1 MKKVSVIVDT
11 CIWIDYF
18 KGLPEIKEDL
28 ATLISEHSL
37 CLCGI
42 VIYELF
48 QGIKDAKEKEMVK
61 SDLEAFPYLEMNRST
76 WERAANLSLT
86 LRHKGITIPSSDLIL
101 ASLATENRCMIFTK
115 DAHFDKIPDISL
127 YHP

>member
-1 MKKVSVIVDT
+1 LTYAKVIVDT

-18 KGLPEIKEDL
+18 KGVPKIKEDV

-42 VIYELF
+42 VIYELL

-61 SDLEAFPYLEMNRST
+61 SDLDAFPYLAMNRST
-76 WERAANLSLT
+76 WERVANL
-86 LRHKGITIPSSDLIL
+86 LRHEGIAIPSSDLIL
-101 ASLATENRCMIFTK
+101 ASLATENRCKVFTQ
-115 DAHFDKIPDISL
+115 DTHFDKIPDISL